1 MYNLNFDNMRICLL
15 FYLLMVSIAF
25 GACTGDVAVID
36 NHDESKNEEVVKVEE
51 SMKIYSDLMDFF
63 QKGRTRETDGDIY
76 PDYYGGG
83 YIDDNVF
90 LNIWV
95 KSGFD
100 DVPRTLSETRSVII
114 KERMYSYNEL
124 NNIME
129 IIDTFKEQPLLSS
142 VSANIYMW
150 ALDKKIIE

>member
-51 SMKIYSDLMDFF
+51 SMKIYSDLMDSF
-63 QKGRTRETDGDIY
+63 QIGRTHGTDGDIY

-100 DVPRTLSETRSVII
+100 VPRTLSETRSVII
-114 KERMYSYNEL
+114 KEGMYSY
-124 NNIME
+124 
-129 IIDTFKEQPLLSS
+129 T
-142 VSANIYMW
+142 
-150 ALDKKIIE
+150 